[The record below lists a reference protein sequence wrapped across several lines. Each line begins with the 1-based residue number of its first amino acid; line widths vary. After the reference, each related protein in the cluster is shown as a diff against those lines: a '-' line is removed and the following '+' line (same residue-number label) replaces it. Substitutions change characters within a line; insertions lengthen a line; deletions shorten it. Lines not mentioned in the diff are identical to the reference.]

1 MEKNN
6 ELKSYKTKLYAH
18 REKEDNWNIRRKF
31 EKLGVKAESD
41 FRYIAL
47 EIELYVEIFEDETC
61 KLLKIN
67 NIDVKDKNI
76 WI

>member
-6 ELKSYKTKLYAH
+6 ELKSYKTELYAY
-18 REKEDNWNIRRKF
+18 REKESNLDIRRKF
-31 EKLGVKAESD
+31 EKLGVKAEGN
-41 FRYIAL
+41 FKYIAS